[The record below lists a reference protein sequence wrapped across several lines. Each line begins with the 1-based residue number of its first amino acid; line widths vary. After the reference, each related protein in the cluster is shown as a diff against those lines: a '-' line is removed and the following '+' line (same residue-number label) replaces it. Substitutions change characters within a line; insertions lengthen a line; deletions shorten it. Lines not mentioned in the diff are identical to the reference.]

1 MYYEILFVCAFH
13 KIYLTMMNF
22 FTRASLPPHFYGHVK
37 ATLERGNDCLDITPI
52 VRRRQLKLVSRE
64 QQAHHQLHFKICKW
78 PTKADARSS
87 VEHDVLEVAHGVRAK
102 QRLFSLALLGLL
114 RLVCLLPSAW
124 VVPQRVFPEVRR
136 PPHHVR

>member
-1 MYYEILFVCAFH
+1 MYEEILFVCAFH

-102 QRLFSLALLGLL
+102 QRLFYLALLVGLL
-114 RLVCLLPSAW
+114 RLLFRLLPAAW
-124 VVPQRVFPEVRR
+124 VVP
-136 PPHHVR
+136 